1 MITEL
6 SELYNDITTT
16 DRYRLQSTRDF
27 ESVLSCWLIMYLSEP
42 VSSYHSQNRND
53 KQRDRMPMQGRSL
66 SLCLMAGAS
75 VSLVLM
81 LTFNA
86 LAGAGAAPSIFVG
99 SVSDSS
105 NKYETSITPA
115 GKYWQAIAYLYLKLY
130 AKLNLRLTF
139 IRE

>member
-1 MITEL
+1 MSME
-6 SELYNDITTT
+6 
-16 DRYRLQSTRDF
+16 
-27 ESVLSCWLIMYLSEP
+27 
-42 VSSYHSQNRND
+42 
-53 KQRDRMPMQGRSL
+53 GRSL

-81 LTFNA
+81 LAFNA

-115 GKYWQAIAYLYLKLY
+115 GWAFIIWTPIFLWLAV
-130 AKLNLRLTF
+130 NMIIIITVFFLRQKNGQRLFFNPHIFSNSFLTILMVNF
-139 IRE
+139 L

>member
-1 MITEL
+1 MCCKE
-6 SELYNDITTT
+6 
-16 DRYRLQSTRDF
+16 R
-27 ESVLSCWLIMYLSEP
+27 P
-42 VSSYHSQNRND
+42 VSRYHSESRDD
-53 KQRDRMPMQGRSL
+53 KQRVRMPIMQGRSL

-81 LTFNA
+81 LAFNA

-115 GKYWQAIAYLYLKLY
+115 GKYLRKYLRKY
-130 AKLNLRLTF
+130 
-139 IRE
+139 